1 MTRRLPSDAGA
12 ALVTV
17 LVMLSILSALT
28 IVVVEAS
35 RQSLARTANQSAM
48 DQAHWYLLGAESY
61 ALSQVERLANH
72 AADVV
77 IDEADWQD
85 RDIPYPLDNGGLMV
99 LRMRDGSNCFN
110 LNSVVEEEEGGRLVA
125 SARGQAQL
133 RRLLEL
139 VNVRSGVTLAA
150 ALADWIDSDGEA
162 VTYGAEDSAY
172 AGDGAA
178 QRPPNTLIGDVSEL
192 RLVRGYTEEVVA
204 ALAPHACVRP
214 SPAPAVLN
222 VNTLTPAQAEM
233 LATVFG
239 ADLPPSAA
247 REVIRRR
254 PRGGWRGVEAFL
266 TDPRLSGLET
276 PLALRDQL
284 AVRSNYY
291 VLSAHVRIE
300 GAEEHSLALI
310 SGTGPHVVRRLMGVG
325 VGAPAL

>member
-1 MTRRLPSDAGA
+1 MSRRLAPDAGA

-35 RQSLARTANQSAM
+35 RQSLRRTANQTAM

-61 ALSQVERLANH
+61 ALSQVERLTNH

-85 RDIPYPLDNGGLMV
+85 RDVPYPLDNGGLMV

-110 LNSVVEEEEGGRLVA
+110 LNSVVEQEEGGALVA

-139 VNVRSGVTLAA
+139 VNVRSGITLAA
-150 ALADWIDSDGEA
+150 ALADWIDSDDEA

-172 AGDGAA
+172 AGDGVM

-192 RLVRGYTEEVVA
+192 RSVRGYTDEVVA
-204 ALAPHACVRP
+204 ALAPHVCVRP
-214 SPAPAVLN
+214 STAPATLN
-222 VNTLTPAQAEM
+222 VNTLTPAQGEL

-239 ADLPPSAA
+239 ADLSPSAA

-266 TDPRLSGLET
+266 IDPRLAGLET
-276 PLALRDQL
+276 PEILRQQI
-284 AVRSNYY
+284 AVQSNYY
-291 VLSAHVRIE
+291 VLSTRVSLD
-300 GAEEHSLALI
+300 GAEEYSLALI
-310 SGTGPHVVRRLMGVG
+310 SAAGPHVVRRLMGVG
-325 VGAPAL
+325 AGASQL

>member
-1 MTRRLPSDAGA
+1 MTRRLAPDAGA

-61 ALSQVERLANH
+61 ALSQVAQLNNH
-72 AADVV
+72 AADAV

-85 RDIPYPLDNGGLMV
+85 RDIPYPLDNGGLLV
-99 LRMRDGSNCFN
+99 LRLRDGSNCFN
-110 LNSVVEEEEGGRLVA
+110 LNSVVEQEEGGALIA

-133 RRLLEL
+133 RRLFDL
-139 VNVRSGVTLAA
+139 VNIRSGVTLAA

-162 VTYGAEDSAY
+162 SIYGAEDSAY
-172 AGDGAA
+172 AGDGVV
-178 QRPPNTLIGDVSEL
+178 QRPPNTLIADVSEL
-192 RLVRGYTEEVVA
+192 RSVRGYTDEVFA
-204 ALAPHACVRP
+204 ALAPHVCVRP
-214 SPAPAVLN
+214 SPAPARLN

-239 ADLPPSAA
+239 ADLSPSTA

-254 PRGGWRGVEAFL
+254 PRGGWDGVEAFL
-266 TDPRLSGLET
+266 IDPRLSGLET
-276 PLALRDQL
+276 PATLRQQI
-284 AVRSNYY
+284 AVQSNFY
-291 VLSAHVRIE
+291 VLSAQVRF
-300 GAEEHSLALI
+300 GDAEEYSMALI
-310 SGTGPHVVRRLMGVG
+310 ETAGPHVVRRLMGVG
-325 VGAPAL
+325 AGASAL